1 MRKNL
6 SKKLRFEVF
15 KRDQFQCAYCGAHPP
30 SVVLQ
35 VDHIHPVVDGGTNDI
50 DNLITSCQPC
60 NLGKGTIL
68 LSNVPQSLKEKA
80 TLIAE
85 QEQQLKGYYE
95 VIKDRDDR
103 LEDEMWV
110 IADIIDTD
118 SPVNGMKHDWLIS
131 IKRFLT
137 NLDFYAVKDA
147 AEIARAKF
155 PYGGK
160 RTFLYFC
167 GVCHGRLRGQ

>member
-103 LEDEMWV
+103 LDRKS
-110 IADIIDTD
+110 T
-118 SPVNGMKHDWLIS
+118 
-131 IKRFLT
+131 
-137 NLDFYAVKDA
+137 
-147 AEIARAKF
+147 
-155 PYGGK
+155 
-160 RTFLYFC
+160 
-167 GVCHGRLRGQ
+167 RLNSSH